1 MHLRELWLTDVRSYA
16 EVAVGFPDG
25 LTAVLGP
32 NGNGKTNLLEAVGYL
47 ATLRSIPGL
56 PPRPWS
62 AWGRSGEWSGAR
74 SWVTTAGST

>member
-47 ATLRSIPGL
+47 ATAAVVPRGSDRGAGPPG
-56 PPRPWS
+56 
-62 AWGRSGEWSGAR
+62 GG
-74 SWVTTAGST
+74 AGSGPGRGRG